1 MQNKKT
7 NYQNKSKGGRPAK
20 GEDKLTVPINL
31 RLTKSDYNSVK
42 EKADILGISPT
53 QYAREMVLNGSI
65 KSRYTLEELD
75 LIRKVAGMANNLN
88 QIARQANKT
97 GFSNS
102 AMEVMIIS
110 EEIKK
115 LLYDR

>member
-42 EKADILGISPT
+42 EKADIFGISPT
-53 QYAREMVLNGSI
+53 QYARAMVLNGSI

-88 QIARQANKT
+88 QIAKQANKS
-97 GFSNS
+97 GF
-102 AMEVMIIS
+102 ALVGA
-110 EEIKK
+110 EIAHIAIQVKG
-115 LLYDR
+115 LIDDR

>member
-88 QIARQANKT
+88 QIARQANKS
-97 GFSNS
+97 GFAQVS
-102 AMEVMIIS
+102 V
-110 EEIKK
+110 EIVNIALQIKQ
-115 LLYDR
+115 LLDDR